1 MKKVLSLLFCLF
13 LLASMAPGACAAE
26 NQTLVDLS
34 ALIDNPV
41 RRHFVE
47 GMIDYTVCCDST
59 VKKTLEDGY
68 IALFFFEGASD
79 NMDDE
84 TLSDISYY
92 RVSAVCVA
100 VRQMADGTVG
110 VVYFN
115 ENCSTLPDRP
125 LEYGKKKME
134 DGTITGPA
142 TVMDGTY
149 ELYSVKH
156 NGVYEALHMQTSQ
169 EDETI
174 AAVYMSADGYVNAQ
188 ASLINIHTRTG
199 NHVIEKAMWSAGCL
213 LVGDGDYGT
222 FAELVASTYY
232 ASYETYEKDQF
243 VGTVTVNRQLLKQQ
257 LYDLYENRD
266 AVDMLLSVS
275 RRQLPEK
282 YLAQCQDEILF
293 ESPQTLM
300 ALLDTQ
306 VMTLPCSSGTDPR
319 SVAIVT
325 LEEGEQ
331 LNLVGSVS
339 NSRGNTWFLT
349 EIDGETGYVYGG
361 YLGAVPEEPPES
373 ETPQEPSFWSKVLG
387 WFGG

>member
-1 MKKVLSLLFCLF
+1 MKKILALF
-13 LLASMAPGACAAE
+13 LSVLLLLPSVPRARGAE
-26 NQTLVDLS
+26 TQPWLDLS
-34 ALIDNPV
+34 ALIDDPV

-47 GMIDYTVCCDST
+47 GMIDYSLYCDSK

-79 NMDDE
+79 NMDDAA
-84 TLSDISYY
+84 LSDISYY

-100 VRQMADGTVG
+100 VRQMEDGTPG

-125 LEYGKKKME
+125 LEFGKKKMA
-134 DGTITGPA
+134 DGTVTGPA

-156 NGVYEALHMQTSQ
+156 NGVYEALHIQTSE
-169 EDETI
+169 EDDTV
-174 AAVYMSADGYVNAQ
+174 AAVYMASDGYVNAQ
-188 ASLINIHTRTG
+188 ASQINIHTRTG

-213 LVGDGDYGT
+213 LVGDGDFGT

-232 ASYETYEKDQF
+232 ASYDTYEKDQF
-243 VGTVTVNRQLLKQQ
+243 VGTVTVNRQLLKQE

-266 AVDMLLSVS
+266 AVDMLLSAS

-282 YLAQCQDEILF
+282 YLSQCSQETTFSDSLV
-293 ESPQTLM
+293 QM
-300 ALLDTQ
+300 ALTDTQ

-319 SVAIVT
+319 SVVISQVAQGDT
-325 LEEGEQ
+325 LSLSGQ
-331 LNLVGSVS
+331 IT
-339 NSRGNTWFLT
+339 NSRGNLWYITQV
-349 EIDGETGYVYGG
+349 DGETGYVYGG
-361 YLGAVPEEPPES
+361 YLGDVPPQPEP
-373 ETPQEPSFWSKVLG
+373 ETPQESGFWGRILG